1 MTGLRNILARFA
13 AMLLLATITGSL
25 SSCIQPPLRLPAQE
39 LKIDVEARVTNMEL
53 VWGIDVDWEKD
64 WYYGWDDQDTKIFG
78 PIGYP
83 EPQSYEVRRYF
94 LGEKPH
100 VKHSQ
105 VDAFTIEDPHFRRN
119 YMFGYYD
126 ILLWSNI
133 RNAQDEQT
141 VVIDEKDLD
150 QVTASTTI
158 SRSINLKGADEKPTA
173 LFNQPDVFYSTYPR
187 DIYISRNTSD
197 YDYYDENEKV
207 WVKKIHSELTP
218 LVYIYLVQ
226 IVVLNNNGIVR
237 GTNGNCAISAFA
249 PGTVVNDGHTFYAP
263 CLVYFGSR
271 MKKDLDYNGKKV
283 DIIGAKFT
291 TYGLCDM
298 EGYHFGASPQYSG
311 SRADLP
317 NYLYYDLEL
326 ASGKV
331 VSMNALITEQ
341 CQAQSHGGII
351 TVVID
356 AKDIVDSGGEGSAF
370 NPTVDDY
377 ENLEF
382 EIPM

>member
-1 MTGLRNILARFA
+1 MTRLGNISARFA
-13 AMLLLATITGSL
+13 AMLLLAVIAGSL

-39 LKIDVEARVTNMEL
+39 LQMELDVKLSNMEF
-53 VWGIDVDWEKD
+53 VWGTKVDWEKE
-64 WYYGWDDQDTKIFG
+64 WYYGWDETDTKVFG
-78 PIGYP
+78 PLGYQM
-83 EPQSYEVRRYF
+83 PQSYEVSRYY
-94 LGEKPH
+94 LGEQTGA
-100 VKHSQ
+100 KHSN
-105 VDAFTIEDPHFRRN
+105 VDAFTIEEPRFRRN
-119 YMFGYYD
+119 YLFGYYD

-133 RNAQDEQT
+133 RNEEGEQT
-141 VVIDEKDLD
+141 VIIDEKNPD

-158 SRSINLKGADEKPTA
+158 SRSIKLNGADEKPTA
-173 LFNQPDVFYSTYPR
+173 LFNQPDIFYSAYPR
-187 DIYISRNTSD
+187 DVYISRNTAD
-197 YDYYDENEKV
+197 YDYYDEKEHV
-207 WVKKIHSELTP
+207 WVKEIHSDLRP

-226 IVVLNNNGIVR
+226 IVILNNNGIVR
-237 GTNGNCAISAFA
+237 ATNGNSAISAFA
-249 PGTVVNDGHTFYAP
+249 AGTVVNDGHTFYGP

-298 EGYHFGASPQYSG
+298 EGYSPGMGPEYKG

-331 VSMNALITEQ
+331 VSLSSEVTEQ

-356 AKDIVDSGGEGSAF
+356 AKDIVDPGGEGSAF

-377 ENLEF
+377 EDLEF
-382 EIPM
+382 DIPM